1 MAEQADDVMEQ
12 GDTGGE
18 SGDRERST
26 IVFPYND
33 LDNATRI
40 AVGVHTV
47 GGTTCEWE
55 QLAAQLNVAAKG
67 GGFRLMAIAAKI
79 FGLVT
84 YGQGKVSLTPLGQ
97 RVVDSDQAPAAKVE
111 AFLNV
116 PLYIKIYEKYKGNTL
131 PPDSALENEMAN
143 FGVAK
148 NQTAK
153 ARQTF
158 QRSARQAGFFAH
170 GPNRLVKPST
180 GPVRET
186 AKPDDD
192 DEKSRKGGGG
202 GAAGGGGGDYGEL
215 HPFIA
220 GLLKTLPAAETEWKA
235 EARKKWLQTAANVFS
250 LIYTDESG
258 DSKEIVITLKE
269 DSAK

>member
-1 MAEQADDVMEQ
+1 MAEQVEDVLET
-12 GDTGGE
+12 GDEGA
-18 SGDRERST
+18 DRERST

-47 GGTTCEWE
+47 GGTSCEWE

-67 GGFRLMAIAAKI
+67 GGFRLMAIAAKV

-97 RVVDSDQAPAAKVE
+97 RIVDSEQAAAAKVD

-116 PLYIKIYEKYKGNTL
+116 PLYVKIYEKYKGSTL

-143 FGVAK
+143 LGVAK

-170 GPNRLVKPST
+170 GPSRLVKPAT
-180 GPVRET
+180 GPTRDT
-186 AKPDDD
+186 PKPQDG
-192 DEKSRKGGGG
+192 DEDKARKNG
-202 GAAGGGGGDYGEL
+202 GAGGAGGDDTL

-220 GLLKTLPAAETEWKA
+220 GLLKTLPPAETEWKA
-235 EARKKWLQTAANVFS
+235 EGRRKWLQTAANVFA
-250 LIYTDESG
+250 LIYTD
-258 DSKEIVITLKE
+258 DSEPTKELVVSFKE